1 LVYSTDLFVT
11 LIYQFYR
18 FMKVINKIQNW
29 GDHHHPKWL
38 DLFRIA
44 LGAVLIW
51 KGIAFTLNFHAIT
64 RLMMDVGFGT
74 AISISLIAHVVIG
87 LHLIGGLFIAMG
99 SLTRLFCLL
108 NLPVLF
114 GAVFFVNLQP
124 SIFAP
129 YAEIWLSVAVLLG
142 LICFLIEGNGVL
154 SVEYDGEPTA
164 L

>member
-1 LVYSTDLFVT
+1 
-11 LIYQFYR
+11 
-18 FMKVINKIQNW
+18 MKMINKIQDW

-64 RLMMDVGFGT
+64 RLMMEVGFGT

-108 NLPVLF
+108 NLPVLI

-129 YAEIWLSVAVLLG
+129 YAELWLSVAVLLG

-154 SVEYDGEPTA
+154 SVEYDGEPNMIKS
-164 L
+164 